1 MGRNSFIIAQLR
13 QNTVSQLFTQ
23 LNAPLV
29 ESKDVQDDALR
40 KDFMLIQRNQRAQAE
55 RRNSRSRIELV
66 GRLPSNTLNGTTCS
80 SCAGSFP

>member
-13 QNTVSQLFTQ
+13 QKNTVSQPFTQ

-40 KDFMLIQRNQRAQAE
+40 KDFMLIQRTAPAE
-55 RRNSRSRIELV
+55 RRNFARV
-66 GRLPSNTLNGTTCS
+66 PV
-80 SCAGSFP
+80 